1 MSLIG
6 VFITASGI
14 VVGSDTALRERG
26 TTDFTVASAPKFTA
40 CGSAAYAGATGITRW
55 IVDDGT
61 AKTMHDAMDV
71 LKETCQS
78 EFLKRRDAPLRTVVE
93 RIGRALVRYLDGNYP
108 KEARALLSRTDE
120 QRLIVAGFDQG
131 KAVIYSL
138 SVSLSRNVATVVET
152 IAGCKFL
159 IGETAAAVAL
169 TQRRAPIPSA
179 LSDRKEVA
187 AVRTCSDFT
196 AEDARAMFRLGVDV
210 SRDYA
215 SDFGLARG
223 IVDWPIDFGL
233 VDAEGVHPI
242 SRESPPARVNE
253 PR

>member
-6 VFITASGI
+6 VFVTVSGI
-14 VVGSDTALRERG
+14 VIGSDTALRERG
-26 TTDFTVASAPKFTA
+26 TADFTVASAPKFTA
-40 CGSAAYAGATGITRW
+40 CGSAAYAGLTGITRW

-71 LKETCQS
+71 VKETCES
-78 EFLKRRDAPLRTVVE
+78 EFLKRRDVPLRSVVE
-93 RIGRALVRYLDGNYP
+93 RIGRALVRYLGEQYP

-120 QRLIVAGFDQG
+120 QRVIVAGLDQG
-131 KAVIYSL
+131 KAVIHSL
-138 SVSLSRNVATVVET
+138 SVSLTRNVATVVET

-159 IGETAAAVAL
+159 IGETAAVVAL
-169 TQRRAPIPSA
+169 AQRRAPIPPA
-179 LSDRKEVA
+179 LSDRKEVV
-187 AVRTCSDFT
+187 AVRTCTDLT
-196 AEDARAMFRLGVDV
+196 ADDARAMFRLGVDV

-223 IVDWPIDFGL
+223 IVNWPIDFGL

-242 SRESPPARVNE
+242 SRESPPA
-253 PR
+253 P